1 TAWEQACGYVRREDV
16 QKPPAR
22 MWLFGMV
29 TLIETRF
36 GRLIETHCTEEEW
49 KACMSAG
56 RIQKAETLCAE
67 RLRLGQQVRLV
78 DCLQFADKAQIVA
91 HIERLRKMTRFDS
104 KRQIETIGRRLEK
117 LRNNLAHSQDI
128 ITSDWQTIVTLAAN
142 VTSILD
148 GPP

>member
-1 TAWEQACGYVRREDV
+1 
-16 QKPPAR
+16 
-22 MWLFGMV
+22 
-29 TLIETRF
+29 
-36 GRLIETHCTEEEW
+36 
-49 KACMSAG
+49 
-56 RIQKAETLCAE
+56 
-67 RLRLGQQVRLV
+67 RLGQHVRLV

-148 GPP
+148 GPPAQRQPGSLAQANAEGAGVAHESAIERHRA